1 MLTHKEIFNAI
12 TTYYT
17 ADLELFNTRSA
28 FDINHTAR
36 EVILLESLNLERPIY
51 MQNHAFLREE
61 FNYIQSEQE
70 RKENLI
76 AFVTSVKG
84 RNYLRDNLTRKIL
97 VHDAFSNVKEN
108 ANLLIQKIDKNLM
121 EIND

>member
-1 MLTHKEIFNAI
+1 
-12 TTYYT
+12 
-17 ADLELFNTRSA
+17 
-28 FDINHTAR
+28 
-36 EVILLESLNLERPIY
+36 